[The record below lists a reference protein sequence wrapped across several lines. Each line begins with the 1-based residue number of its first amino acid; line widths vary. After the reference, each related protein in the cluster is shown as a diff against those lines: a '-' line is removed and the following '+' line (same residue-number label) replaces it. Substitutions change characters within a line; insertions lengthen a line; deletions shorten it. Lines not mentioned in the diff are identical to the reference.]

1 VVTIQSREV
10 DVDAVHISGHRWL
23 DRSRGG
29 SVVHGRRGGGGE
41 KEAGAV
47 HCCGGED
54 GRCTLTDLLVEEKR
68 KEVKERKEKREGE
81 GGRRPHRITYEVRL
95 NFGSS
100 VNSFFQV
107 SSQFPVE
114 LVKA

>member
-47 HCCGGED
+47 
-54 GRCTLTDLLVEEKR
+54 EEKR
-68 KEVKERKEKREGE
+68 KEVKEREKREGE

-100 VNSFFQV
+100 VNSFLQV